1 MIMGQI
7 GIPKYKDL
15 INKEKLLKMKEAI
28 QNITLA
34 YKILSD
40 EKSVNNRESEI
51 HEKYVPQ
58 YNEDMIAL
66 KTLRD
71 EAIKVMD
78 ACNESLYNISARA
91 IAQHFYNW
99 DEDNIIEN

>member
-1 MIMGQI
+1 MGQV
-7 GIPKYKDL
+7 GTPKYKDL

-51 HEKYVPQ
+51 FEQYVPQ

-71 EAIKVMD
+71 NAIKVMD

-91 IAQHFYNW
+91 IAKHFYEW
-99 DEDNIIEN
+99 DEDDVIGN